1 MSQRENVCR
10 EEELALLSA
19 VLIGEPGA
27 KTEFF
32 SRYNHI
38 VEMCVRKI
46 LSQSGL
52 RPTEEDVRDRVA
64 DIWLWLLDNDMH
76 RLRRFDPNRN
86 IRVATW
92 IGLLTRNKTIDKLR
106 TNHDRVTHN
115 LVTGPLE
122 DCPSQEF
129 SPHDLAVHNQRVA
142 RLLKAIGALKQEEQ
156 QFLEAWYIDRLE
168 PDELADRFGIAV
180 GTVYSRRFKLQQK
193 ITHYLSRY
201 RTGKFAV
208 GPATAQAQPFFSFQF
223 GARSDGHRFAGR

>member
-1 MSQRENVCR
+1 MSQRGNVCR
-10 EEELALLSA
+10 EEELGLLTA
-19 VLIGEPGA
+19 VLAGEPGA

-46 LSQSGL
+46 LSQSGQ

-76 RLRRFDPNRN
+76 RLRRFDPERN

-92 IGLLTRNKTIDKLR
+92 VGLLTRNKTIDRLR

-115 LVTGPLE
+115 LSMGPLE
-122 DCPSQEF
+122 DCPSQEY

-142 RLLKAIGALKQEEQ
+142 RLLKAIGALKKEEQ
-156 QFLEAWYIDRLE
+156 KFLQAWYIDRLE

-193 ITHYLSRY
+193 ITHYLSSY

-208 GPATAQAQPFFSFQF
+208 GPAAA
-223 GARSDGHRFAGR
+223 